1 MTTCAQTLLRCL
13 NHGAY
18 NEILGL
24 VRTYVLCIFSSLL
37 VAKGLTWS
45 FIIAGIQGVFKLS
58 VFMCYC
64 SCSLQN
70 QEGIPPVGKYLN
82 TQSKG
87 LFTQVI
93 FVAATQCNFYH
104 AIVASSFKHV
114 RNLSDIAAR
123 NCIENQTWFT
133 HAILKL
139 QLKCNQICIESL

>member
-24 VRTYVLCIFSSLL
+24 VGTYALCIFSSLL

-87 LFTQVI
+87 PFTQAI

-104 AIVASSFKHV
+104 AIVASKVSNMFETSLIL
-114 RNLSDIAAR
+114 RREIA
-123 NCIENQTWFT
+123 
-133 HAILKL
+133 LKIRPGL
-139 QLKCNQICIESL
+139 HMRF

>member
-87 LFTQVI
+87 PFTQAI

-104 AIVASSFKHV
+104 AIVASKVSNMFETSLIL
-114 RNLSDIAAR
+114 RREIA
-123 NCIENQTWFT
+123 
-133 HAILKL
+133 LKIRPGL
-139 QLKCNQICIESL
+139 HMRF

>member
-13 NHGAY
+13 NHGSY

-45 FIIAGIQGVFKLS
+45 FIIAGIQGVFKRS

-64 SCSLQN
+64 SCFLQN

-87 LFTQVI
+87 QFTQAI
-93 FVAATQCNFYH
+93 FVAATQCNFDH
-104 AIVASSFKHV
+104 AIVASKVSNMFET
-114 RNLSDIAAR
+114 SDIAAR
-123 NCIENQTWFT
+123 NCTENQTWFT

-139 QLKCNQICIESL
+139 QLKCN